1 MCAVDVE
8 HSHERLGQEIVGV
21 RGQVRRGKVEVH
33 RVRAERRRL
42 IAREAYLKAKK
53 VKLEK

>member
-1 MCAVDVE
+1 MDVE